1 MIKLK
6 TKRSYLV
13 LVVFFSFL
21 LSSCSSIQLAYNQV
35 DFLLKWWIDDY
46 VDLTSEQEQLYD
58 QSIPLLVKKHRQE
71 ELPKALQQLRKL
83 RAKLDQPLPIDD
95 GVNIV
100 KEIKSF
106 SRTSINLLQ
115 DDAVTLSLNLQ
126 PKQFTYL
133 ENAFAKS
140 NKKFQNDFL
149 KGSSEDRLEKRVE
162 KIIERTESFSGN
174 LSKSQKTQI
183 KEIAREYLL
192 DMELVYQ
199 TRLYKQQ
206 LIMKTL
212 KKIAQEQPSPT
223 QAKMMMNQ
231 LFNEIELGSTT
242 EQKEFEKKRDLH
254 SGIVLA
260 KITELF
266 DEQQRKKTQAKM
278 RSWEQDLQILIQQA
292 SKT

>member
-6 TKRSYLV
+6 TQRFFLTC
-13 LVVFFSFL
+13 VVFFSLL

-46 VDLTSEQEQLYD
+46 VDLSTEQSQMFD
-58 QSIPLLVKKHRQE
+58 QSIPLIVKKHRQE
-71 ELPKALQQLRKL
+71 ELPKALQQLRQL
-83 RAKLDQPLPIDD
+83 RAKVEQPLQIDD
-95 GVNIV
+95 GVKIV
-100 KEIKSF
+100 KDVKSF

-115 DDAVTLSLNLQ
+115 DDAVNLALSLQ
-126 PKQFTYL
+126 AKQFTYM
-133 ENAFAKS
+133 ENAFTKS

-149 KGSSEDRLEKRVE
+149 KGNFEDRLDKRVE

-174 LSKSQKTQI
+174 LTKSQKIQI
-183 KEIAREYLL
+183 NEIAREYLL
-192 DMELVYQ
+192 DMEVVYQ

-206 LIMKTL
+206 LTIKTL
-212 KKIAQEQPSPT
+212 KKIAQDQPSPA
-223 QAKMMMNQ
+223 QAKSMINQ
-231 LFNEIELGSTT
+231 LFNDIELGSTP

-266 DEQQRKKTQAKM
+266 DEQQRKKTQAKI
-278 RSWEQDLQILIQQA
+278 RSWEQDLQKLIQQT

>member
-6 TKRSYLV
+6 NKRFYLT

-83 RAKLDQPLPIDD
+83 RAKLDQPLQIDD

-100 KEIKSF
+100 KDIKSF

-115 DDAVTLSLNLQ
+115 DDAVTLSLSLQ
-126 PKQFTYL
+126 PKQFSYL

-149 KGSSEDRLEKRVE
+149 KGSSEDRLDKRVE

-174 LSKSQKTQI
+174 LSKSQKIQI

-192 DMELVYQ
+192 DMEVVYQ

-212 KKIAQEQPSPT
+212 KKIAQDQLPPVQT
-223 QAKMMMNQ
+223 KLMINQ
-231 LFNEIELGSTT
+231 LFNEIELGSTP
-242 EQKEFEKKRDLH
+242 EQKEFERRRDLH
-254 SGIVLA
+254 SGIVMA

-266 DEQQRKKTQAKM
+266 DEQQRKKTQAKI

>member
-6 TKRSYLV
+6 TKRFFLTCA
-13 LVVFFSFL
+13 VFCSFL
-21 LSSCSSIQLAYNQV
+21 LSSCSSIQLAYNQI

-46 VDLTSEQEQLYD
+46 VDLTAEQSQMYD
-58 QSIPLLVKKHRQE
+58 QAIPLVVKKHRQE
-71 ELPKALQQLRKL
+71 ELPKALQLIRQLRTKVE
-83 RAKLDQPLPIDD
+83 QPLQIDD
-95 GVNIV
+95 GINIV
-100 KEIKSF
+100 KDIKSF

-115 DDAVTLSLNLQ
+115 DDAVNLALSLQ
-126 PKQFTYL
+126 AKQFTYM

-149 KGSSEDRLEKRVE
+149 KGTTEDRLEKRVE

-192 DMELVYQ
+192 DMEVVYQ

-212 KKIAQEQPSPT
+212 KKIAQDQPPPA
-223 QAKMMMNQ
+223 QAKMIINQ
-231 LFNEIELGSTT
+231 LFNEIELGSTP
-242 EQKEFEKKRDLH
+242 EQKEFEKKRDIH

-266 DEQQRKKTQAKM
+266 DEQQRKKTQAKI
-278 RSWEQDLQILIQQA
+278 RSWEQDVQKLIQQA

>member
-6 TKRSYLV
+6 TKRLF
-13 LVVFFSFL
+13 LTCAVFCSFL
-21 LSSCSSIQLAYNQV
+21 LSSCSSIQLAYNQI

-46 VDLTSEQEQLYD
+46 VDLTAEQSQIYD
-58 QSIPLLVKKHRQE
+58 QAIPLVVKKHRQE
-71 ELPKALQQLRKL
+71 ELPKALQFIRQLK
-83 RAKLDQPLPIDD
+83 AKVEQPLQIDD
-95 GVNIV
+95 GINIV
-100 KEIKSF
+100 KDIKSF

-115 DDAVTLSLNLQ
+115 DDAVNLALSLQ
-126 PKQFTYL
+126 AKQFTYM

-149 KGSSEDRLEKRVE
+149 KGTTEDRLEKRVE

-174 LSKSQKTQI
+174 LTKSQKTQI

-192 DMELVYQ
+192 DMEMVYQ

-212 KKIAQEQPSPT
+212 KKIAQDQPPPA
-223 QAKMMMNQ
+223 QAKMIINQ
-231 LFNEIELGSTT
+231 LSNEIELGSTP

-266 DEQQRKKTQAKM
+266 DEQQRKKTQAKI
-278 RSWEQDLQILIQQA
+278 RSWEQDIQKLIQQA

>member
-6 TKRSYLV
+6 TKRFYLSC
-13 LVVFFSFL
+13 VVFLSFL
-21 LSSCSSIQLAYNQV
+21 LSSCSSIQLGYNQI
-35 DFLLKWWIDDY
+35 DYLLKWWIDDY
-46 VDLTSEQEQLYD
+46 VDLTTEQSQMYD
-58 QSIPLLVKKHRQE
+58 QAFPLIGKKHRQE
-71 ELPKALQQLRKL
+71 ELPKALQFMRQI
-83 RAKLDQPLPIDD
+83 RAKLEQPLQIVD

-100 KEIKSF
+100 KDIKSF

-115 DDAVTLSLNLQ
+115 DDAVTLALTFQ
-126 PKQFTYL
+126 PKQFTNL

-140 NKKFQNDFL
+140 NKKYQNDFL
-149 KGSSEDRLEKRVE
+149 KGTSEDRLEKRVE

-174 LSKSQKTQI
+174 LSKSQKIQI

-192 DMELVYQ
+192 DTELIYQ

-206 LIMKTL
+206 FILKTL
-212 KKIAQEQPSPT
+212 KKIAQDQPPPA
-223 QAKMMMNQ
+223 QAKMIINQ
-231 LFNEIELGSTT
+231 LLNEIEYGSTP

-254 SGIVLA
+254 SSIILV

-266 DEQQRKKTQAKM
+266 DEQQRKKTQAKI
-278 RSWEQDLQILIQQA
+278 RSWEQDLQKLIQQP

>member
-6 TKRSYLV
+6 TKRFYLA

-21 LSSCSSIQLAYNQV
+21 LSSCSSIQLAYNQI

-46 VDLTSEQEQLYD
+46 VDLTSEQGQLYD
-58 QSIPLLVKKHRQE
+58 QSIPLLIKKHRQE

-83 RAKLDQPLPIDD
+83 RAKLDQPLQIDD

-115 DDAVTLSLNLQ
+115 DDAVTLSLSLQ
-126 PKQFTYL
+126 SKQFTYL

-254 SGIVLA
+254 SGIILA

-266 DEQQRKKTQAKM
+266 DEQQRKKTQAKL

-292 SKT
+292 SKI

>member
-6 TKRSYLV
+6 SKRYYLA

-46 VDLTSEQEQLYD
+46 VDLTSEQGQLYD
-58 QSIPLLVKKHRQE
+58 QSIPLLIKKHRQE

-83 RAKLDQPLPIDD
+83 RAKLDQPLQIDD

-106 SRTSINLLQ
+106 SRTSINILQ
-115 DDAVTLSLNLQ
+115 DDAVTLSLSLQ
-126 PKQFTYL
+126 SKQFTYL

-254 SGIVLA
+254 SGIILA

-266 DEQQRKKTQAKM
+266 DEQQRKKTQAKL

-292 SKT
+292 SKI

>member
-6 TKRSYLV
+6 TKRYYLA
-13 LVVFFSFL
+13 LIVFFSFL

-46 VDLTSEQEQLYD
+46 VNLTSEQELLYD
-58 QSIPLLVKKHRQE
+58 QSIPLIIKKHRQE

-83 RAKLDQPLPIDD
+83 KAKLDQPLQIDD

-106 SRTSINLLQ
+106 SRISINLLQ
-115 DDAVTLSLNLQ
+115 DDAVTLGLSLQ
-126 PKQFTYL
+126 PKQFSYL
-133 ENAFAKS
+133 ENTFAKS

-149 KGSSEDRLEKRVE
+149 QGSSEDRLEKRVE

-192 DMELVYQ
+192 DMEVVYQ

-212 KKIAQEQPSPT
+212 KKIAQEQPTPL
-223 QAKMMMNQ
+223 QAKMMINQ
-231 LFNEIELGSTT
+231 LFNEIELGSTP

-266 DEQQRKKTQAKM
+266 DEKQRKKTQAKM
-278 RSWEQDLQILIQQA
+278 RSWEQDLQVLIQQA

>member
-1 MIKLK
+1 LK
-6 TKRSYLV
+6 TKRFYLT

-83 RAKLDQPLPIDD
+83 RAKLDQPLQIDD
-95 GVNIV
+95 GVYIV
-100 KEIKSF
+100 KDIKSF

-115 DDAVTLSLNLQ
+115 DDAVTLSLSLQ
-126 PKQFTYL
+126 PKQFSYL

-149 KGSSEDRLEKRVE
+149 KGSSEDRLDKRVE

-174 LSKSQKTQI
+174 LSKSQKIQI

-192 DMELVYQ
+192 DMEVVYQ

-212 KKIAQEQPSPT
+212 KKIAQDQLPPVQT
-223 QAKMMMNQ
+223 KLMINQ
-231 LFNEIELGSTT
+231 LFNEIELGSTP
-242 EQKEFEKKRDLH
+242 EQKEFEKNRDLH
-254 SGIVLA
+254 SGILLA

-266 DEQQRKKTQAKM
+266 DEQQRKKTQTKI

>member
-6 TKRSYLV
+6 TKR
-13 LVVFFSFL
+13 FFLICVIFLSFL

-46 VDLTSEQEQLYD
+46 VDLTAEQTQMYD
-58 QSIPLLVKKHRQE
+58 QTIPLVVKKHRQE
-71 ELPKALQQLRKL
+71 ELPKALQLMRQLRVKL
-83 RAKLDQPLPIDD
+83 EQPLQIDD

-100 KEIKSF
+100 KDMKSF

-115 DDAVTLSLNLQ
+115 DDAVTLALSLQ
-126 PKQFTYL
+126 AKQFIYM

-149 KGSSEDRLEKRVE
+149 KGTTEERLEKRVE

-192 DMELVYQ
+192 DMEVVYQ

-206 LIMKTL
+206 LILKTL
-212 KKIAQEQPSPT
+212 KKIAQDQPPPV
-223 QAKMMMNQ
+223 QAKIMINQ
-231 LFNEIELGSTT
+231 LFNEIELGSTS

-254 SGIVLA
+254 SGIVMA

-266 DEQQRKKTQAKM
+266 DEQQRKKTQVKI
-278 RSWEQDLQILIQQA
+278 RSWEQDIQKLIQQA